1 MSVQDS
7 GPGKNEGGKTDGG
20 KTDGGQNNGGHG
32 NEGQEDRH
40 PRTDLKIER
49 PVRLAPSRAFELITR
64 PEHLVGWWGPKG
76 VTLGAH
82 QLDFTRLGPWSSVMT
97 EPEAGW
103 HRVSGEV
110 LSISEGE
117 AVEISWAWHDRETDV
132 RGHESRVRL
141 AVRDDGAGCT
151 ILTMQQSG
159 LADAESA
166 RLHHEGWSSSL
177 GRIDAMITPPGPIP

>member
-1 MSVQDS
+1 MSANEFETRS
-7 GPGKNEGGKTDGG
+7 GERRKIGEKT
-20 KTDGGQNNGGHG
+20 
-32 NEGQEDRH
+32 E
-40 PRTDLKIER
+40 LMIER
-49 PVRLAPSRAFELITR
+49 PVRLSPARFFALITR
-64 PEHLVGWWGPKG
+64 PEYLPAWWGPEG
-76 VTLGAH
+76 ITLGEH
-82 QLDFTRLGPWSSVMT
+82 HLDFTRPGPWSSVMT

-110 LSISEGE
+110 LAVSDGE

-141 AVRDDGAGCT
+141 AVRDDGAGGT
-151 ILTMQQSG
+151 ILTMHQIG

-177 GRIDAMITPPGPIP
+177 GRIDAMITPVGPIP